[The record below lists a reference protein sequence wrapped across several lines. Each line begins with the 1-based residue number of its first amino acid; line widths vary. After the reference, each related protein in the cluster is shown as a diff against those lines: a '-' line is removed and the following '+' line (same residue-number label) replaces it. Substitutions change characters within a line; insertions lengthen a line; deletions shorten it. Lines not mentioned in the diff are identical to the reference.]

1 MKWRDWQLFIILVLL
16 CYVVLNIALMPLA
29 EQWLAKPQPTPMP
42 SLAVER
48 AVPSPAI
55 RIVLPT
61 STPHPT
67 RSPVAP
73 VTRMAT
79 APPLPAAS
87 TSTATASYQPPP
99 TATPAA
105 QILSHVI
112 QRGES
117 LTGIA
122 LQYGITIQAIVE
134 ANNLRNPDLI
144 YIGQKLII
152 PLPVPPTVTA
162 TPSS

>member
-1 MKWRDWQLFIILVLL
+1 MKWRDWQLLTILVLL
-16 CYVVLNIALMPLA
+16 CYVVLNIALMPLS
-29 EQWLAKPQPTPMP
+29 EQWLSNPQPTHTP
-42 SLAVER
+42 SPAIER
-48 AVPSPAI
+48 AVPSPVI

-67 RSPVAP
+67 RTP
-73 VTRMAT
+73 VTPATRLAT
-79 APPLPAAS
+79 APSLRAAS
-87 TSTATASYQPPP
+87 TSTPTASLQPPP
-99 TATPAA
+99 TATPTT

-112 QRGES
+112 QRGEN

-134 ANNLRNPDLI
+134 ANNLGNPDLI
-144 YIGQKLII
+144 YIGQKLLI
-152 PLPVPPTVTA
+152 PVPASPTAAA